1 MQILIAVIL
10 TLCMVFAVCPGCL
23 ASAPDYWTA
32 EQRETAES
40 IRMIDDKGLL
50 YEINYVGDYHLD
62 EVIAAGTYPNDVS
75 FANIQKVILPNTT
88 NPVPHNV
95 SVGGCSSFAAVSAEG
110 HPILCRNYDWFT
122 GNSAS
127 IVIHTAPSDGYRV
140 LGVSDPSYYG
150 MHLGEDLSDEIR
162 ENLLYSPFCILEGV
176 NEKGLSAGLMM
187 LHGNPMCQDT
197 GKQQLVSSMV
207 IRVILDRAATVD
219 EAIEVMKQYDVISGS
234 YDQDVSFHW
243 CVADLSGRRA
253 VLEYVNNELVVN
265 ECPLDVHFD
274 EKTGASDVVWLKE
287 PADYILS
294 TNFYVTEG
302 AQDPKILGD
311 NGYWRYETLCNKLK
325 ENPHPTKE
333 EAMGYLDA
341 IHYGLRDKDTYV
353 GLLAEGTDPDDP
365 ANWAWISI
373 DSSVYDLQEKTLNI
387 CVQEDF
393 SKAYTFSMEYQK

>member
-1 MQILIAVIL
+1 MKKLIATIL
-10 TLCMVFAVCPGCL
+10 TLCMVFVFWSGCM
-23 ASAPDYWTA
+23 ASAADYWTA

-75 FANIQKVILPNTT
+75 FTNIQKVILPNTT
-88 NPVPHNV
+88 NPAPHNV

-162 ENLLYSPFCILEGV
+162 ENLLYAPFCILEGV

-207 IRVILDRAATVD
+207 IRVILDKAATVD
-219 EAIEVMKQYDVISGS
+219 EAIEVMKQYDIISGS

-243 CVADLSGRRA
+243 CVADLTGRRV
-253 VLEYVNNELVVN
+253 VLEYVDNELIVN

-274 EKTGASDVVWLKE
+274 DKTGASDVVWLKD

-302 AQDPKILGD
+302 AQDPKVLGD
-311 NGYWRYETLCNKLK
+311 NGYWRYETLLNKLK
-325 ENPHPTKE
+325 ENPNPTKE

-341 IHYGLRDKDTYV
+341 IHYGLQDGDTILELIEDGV
-353 GLLAEGTDPDDP
+353 DPSDIS
-365 ANWAWISI
+365 NWAWISI
-373 DSSVYDLQEKTLNI
+373 DSSVYDLQEKTLDI

-393 SKAYTFSMEYQK
+393 TKTYTFSLEYQK